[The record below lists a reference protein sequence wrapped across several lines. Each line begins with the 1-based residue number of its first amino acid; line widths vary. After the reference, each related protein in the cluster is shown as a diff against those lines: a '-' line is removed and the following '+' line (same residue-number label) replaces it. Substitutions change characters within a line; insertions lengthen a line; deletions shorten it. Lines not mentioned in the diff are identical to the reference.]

1 MSIRHVTL
9 VGAGVLGA
17 QIAFQTAFK
26 GFDVSAYVPDQA
38 ALDKAGKA
46 IDWLQRR
53 YLQDIDG
60 ADPQALAAAAGR
72 IRWTTDLAAAVKDAD
87 LVIEAIP
94 EQLELKRRVY
104 AELGRL
110 APAKAIFATNSSTL
124 LPSSMADAT
133 GRPERFIALHFA
145 NEIWLHNVAEV
156 MGHAGTDPEV
166 FSTLVRFA
174 NDIGMVPVEI
184 HKEKAGYVL
193 NSLLVPL
200 MSAASELLVDGIAE
214 HEAIDRTWK
223 IATGSPRG
231 PFEIYDIVGL
241 GTAYHISLAGGPKQ
255 QAFARLLKERYID
268 HGKLGVETG
277 EGFYRYES

>member
-38 ALDKAGKA
+38 ALDKAGKV
-46 IDWLQRR
+46 IGWLQRR

-124 LPSSMADAT
+124 LPSAMADAT

-156 MGHAGTDPEV
+156 MGHAGTDPDV

>member
-26 GFDVSAYVPDQA
+26 DFDVSAYVPDQA
-38 ALDKAGKA
+38 ALDKAGKV
-46 IDWLQRR
+46 IGWLQRR

-110 APAKAIFATNSSTL
+110 APATAIFATNSSTL
-124 LPSSMADAT
+124 LPSAMADAT

>member
-38 ALDKAGKA
+38 ALDKAGKV
-46 IDWLQRR
+46 IGWLQRR

-133 GRPERFIALHFA
+133 GRPAFRQRDL
-145 NEIWLHNVAEV
+145 
-156 MGHAGTDPEV
+156 
-166 FSTLVRFA
+166 
-174 NDIGMVPVEI
+174 
-184 HKEKAGYVL
+184 
-193 NSLLVPL
+193 
-200 MSAASELLVDGIAE
+200 AAQ
-214 HEAIDRTWK
+214 
-223 IATGSPRG
+223 RG
-231 PFEIYDIVGL
+231 
-241 GTAYHISLAGGPKQ
+241 
-255 QAFARLLKERYID
+255 
-268 HGKLGVETG
+268 
-277 EGFYRYES
+277 

>member
-110 APAKAIFATNSSTL
+110 APATAIFATNSSTL
-124 LPSSMADAT
+124 LPSAMADAT

-268 HGKLGVETG
+268 HGKLGVVTG

>member
-110 APAKAIFATNSSTL
+110 APATAIFATNSSTL
-124 LPSSMADAT
+124 LPSAMADAT

-156 MGHAGTDPEV
+156 MGHAGTDPDV

>member
-38 ALDKAGKA
+38 ALDKAGKV
-46 IDWLQRR
+46 IGWLQRR

-110 APAKAIFATNSSTL
+110 APATAIFATKSSTL
-124 LPSSMADAT
+124 LPSAMADAT

>member
-38 ALDKAGKA
+38 ALDKAGKV
-46 IDWLQRR
+46 IGWLQRR

-110 APAKAIFATNSSTL
+110 APATAIFATNSSTL
-124 LPSSMADAT
+124 LPSAMADAT

-277 EGFYRYES
+277 EGFYRYEA

>member
-124 LPSSMADAT
+124 LPSAMADAT

-255 QAFARLLKERYID
+255 QAFARLIKERYID

>member
-110 APAKAIFATNSSTL
+110 APATAIFATNSSTL
-124 LPSSMADAT
+124 LPSAMADAT

-156 MGHAGTDPEV
+156 MGHAGTDPQV

-184 HKEKAGYVL
+184 HMEKAGYVL

-277 EGFYRYES
+277 E

>member
-17 QIAFQTAFK
+17 QIAFQTAFN

-38 ALDKAGKA
+38 ALDKAGKV
-46 IDWLQRR
+46 IGWLQRR

-110 APAKAIFATNSSTL
+110 APATAIFATNSSTL
-124 LPSSMADAT
+124 LPSAMADAT

>member
-46 IDWLQRR
+46 TGWLQRR

-110 APAKAIFATNSSTL
+110 APATAIFATNSSTL
-124 LPSSMADAT
+124 LPSAMADAT

>member
-38 ALDKAGKA
+38 ALDKAGKV
-46 IDWLQRR
+46 IGWLQRR

-72 IRWTTDLAAAVKDAD
+72 IRWTTDLAAPVKDAD

-110 APAKAIFATNSSTL
+110 APATAIFATNSSTL
-124 LPSSMADAT
+124 LPSAMADAT

>member
-38 ALDKAGKA
+38 ALDKAGKV
-46 IDWLQRR
+46 IGWLQRR

-124 LPSSMADAT
+124 LPSAMADAT

-174 NDIGMVPVEI
+174 NDIGMVQVEI

>member
-124 LPSSMADAT
+124 LPSAMADAT

-156 MGHAGTDPEV
+156 MGHAETDPEV
-166 FSTLVRFA
+166 ISTLFRFA
-174 NDIGMVPVEI
+174 NAIGMVPVEI

>member
-38 ALDKAGKA
+38 ALDKAGKV
-46 IDWLQRR
+46 IGWLQRR

-184 HKEKAGYVL
+184 HK
-193 NSLLVPL
+193 
-200 MSAASELLVDGIAE
+200 D
-214 HEAIDRTWK
+214 
-223 IATGSPRG
+223 
-231 PFEIYDIVGL
+231 
-241 GTAYHISLAGGPKQ
+241 
-255 QAFARLLKERYID
+255 
-268 HGKLGVETG
+268 
-277 EGFYRYES
+277 

>member
-26 GFDVSAYVPDQA
+26 DFDVSAYVPDQA
-38 ALDKAGKA
+38 ALDKAGKV
-46 IDWLQRR
+46 IGWLQRR

-124 LPSSMADAT
+124 LPSAMADAT

-241 GTAYHISLAGGPKQ
+241 GTAYHVSLAGGPKQ
-255 QAFARLLKERYID
+255 QAFARLIKERYID

>member
-38 ALDKAGKA
+38 ALDKAGKV
-46 IDWLQRR
+46 IGWLERR

-110 APAKAIFATNSSTL
+110 APATAIFATNSSTL
-124 LPSSMADAT
+124 LPSAMADAT

>member
-38 ALDKAGKA
+38 ALDKAGKV
-46 IDWLQRR
+46 IGWLQRR

>member
-94 EQLELKRRVY
+94 EQLELKRRV
-104 AELGRL
+104 
-110 APAKAIFATNSSTL
+110 
-124 LPSSMADAT
+124 
-133 GRPERFIALHFA
+133 
-145 NEIWLHNVAEV
+145 
-156 MGHAGTDPEV
+156 
-166 FSTLVRFA
+166 
-174 NDIGMVPVEI
+174 
-184 HKEKAGYVL
+184 
-193 NSLLVPL
+193 
-200 MSAASELLVDGIAE
+200 
-214 HEAIDRTWK
+214 
-223 IATGSPRG
+223 
-231 PFEIYDIVGL
+231 
-241 GTAYHISLAGGPKQ
+241 
-255 QAFARLLKERYID
+255 
-268 HGKLGVETG
+268 
-277 EGFYRYES
+277 

>member
-38 ALDKAGKA
+38 ALDKAGKV
-46 IDWLQRR
+46 IGWLQRR

-110 APAKAIFATNSSTL
+110 APATAIFATNSSTL

>member
-110 APAKAIFATNSSTL
+110 APATAIFATNSSTL
-124 LPSSMADAT
+124 LPSAMADAT

>member
-38 ALDKAGKA
+38 ALDKAGKV
-46 IDWLQRR
+46 IGWLQRR

-110 APAKAIFATNSSTL
+110 APATAIFATNSSTL
-124 LPSSMADAT
+124 LPSAMADAT

-255 QAFARLLKERYID
+255 QAFARLIKERYID

>member
-26 GFDVSAYVPDQA
+26 DFDVSAYVPDLA
-38 ALDKAGKA
+38 ALDKAGKV
-46 IDWLQRR
+46 IGWLQRR

-124 LPSSMADAT
+124 LPSAMADAT

-241 GTAYHISLAGGPKQ
+241 GTAYHVSLAGGPKQ
-255 QAFARLLKERYID
+255 QAFARLIKERYID

>member
-38 ALDKAGKA
+38 ALDKAGKV
-46 IDWLQRR
+46 IGWLQRR

-94 EQLELKRRVY
+94 EQLELKRRVN

-110 APAKAIFATNSSTL
+110 APATAIFATNSSTL
-124 LPSSMADAT
+124 LPSAMADAT

>member
-38 ALDKAGKA
+38 ALDKAGKVSG
-46 IDWLQRR
+46 WLQRR

-110 APAKAIFATNSSTL
+110 APATAIFATNSSTL
-124 LPSSMADAT
+124 LPSAMADAT

>member
-26 GFDVSAYVPDQA
+26 DFDVSAYVPDQA
-38 ALDKAGKA
+38 ALDKAGKV
-46 IDWLQRR
+46 IGWLQRR

>member
-38 ALDKAGKA
+38 ALDKAGKV
-46 IDWLQRR
+46 IGWLQRR

-110 APAKAIFATNSSTL
+110 APATAIFATNSSTL

-277 EGFYRYES
+277 

>member
-38 ALDKAGKA
+38 ALDKAGKV
-46 IDWLQRR
+46 IGWLQRR

-110 APAKAIFATNSSTL
+110 APATASFATNSSTL
-124 LPSSMADAT
+124 LPSAMADAT

-241 GTAYHISLAGGPKQ
+241 GTAFHISLAGGPKQ

>member
-26 GFDVSAYVPDQA
+26 GCDVSAYVPDQA
-38 ALDKAGKA
+38 ALDKAGKV
-46 IDWLQRR
+46 IGWLQRR

-110 APAKAIFATNSSTL
+110 APATAIFATNSSTL
-124 LPSSMADAT
+124 LPSAMADAT

>member
-124 LPSSMADAT
+124 LPSAMADAT

>member
-38 ALDKAGKA
+38 ALDKAGKV
-46 IDWLQRR
+46 IGWLQRR

-124 LPSSMADAT
+124 LPSAMADAT

>member
-1 MSIRHVTL
+1 
-9 VGAGVLGA
+9 
-17 QIAFQTAFK
+17 
-26 GFDVSAYVPDQA
+26 
-38 ALDKAGKA
+38 
-46 IDWLQRR
+46 
-53 YLQDIDG
+53 
-60 ADPQALAAAAGR
+60 
-72 IRWTTDLAAAVKDAD
+72 
-87 LVIEAIP
+87 
-94 EQLELKRRVY
+94 
-104 AELGRL
+104 
-110 APAKAIFATNSSTL
+110 
-124 LPSSMADAT
+124 
-133 GRPERFIALHFA
+133 
-145 NEIWLHNVAEV
+145 

>member
-110 APAKAIFATNSSTL
+110 APATAIFATNSSTL

>member
-110 APAKAIFATNSSTL
+110 APATAIFATNSSTL
-124 LPSSMADAT
+124 LPSAMADAT

-184 HKEKAGYVL
+184 HMEKAGYVL

>member
-1 MSIRHVTL
+1 
-9 VGAGVLGA
+9 
-17 QIAFQTAFK
+17 
-26 GFDVSAYVPDQA
+26 
-38 ALDKAGKA
+38 
-46 IDWLQRR
+46 
-53 YLQDIDG
+53 
-60 ADPQALAAAAGR
+60 
-72 IRWTTDLAAAVKDAD
+72 
-87 LVIEAIP
+87 
-94 EQLELKRRVY
+94 
-104 AELGRL
+104 
-110 APAKAIFATNSSTL
+110 
-124 LPSSMADAT
+124 
-133 GRPERFIALHFA
+133 
-145 NEIWLHNVAEV
+145 
-156 MGHAGTDPEV
+156 
-166 FSTLVRFA
+166 
-174 NDIGMVPVEI
+174 MVPVEI

>member
-38 ALDKAGKA
+38 ALDKAGKV
-46 IDWLQRR
+46 IGWLQRR

-110 APAKAIFATNSSTL
+110 APATAIFATNSSTL
-124 LPSSMADAT
+124 LPSAMADAT

>member
-38 ALDKAGKA
+38 ALDKAGKV
-46 IDWLQRR
+46 IGWLQRR

-110 APAKAIFATNSSTL
+110 APATAIFATNSSTL
-124 LPSSMADAT
+124 LPSAMADAT

-156 MGHAGTDPEV
+156 MGHAGTDPDV

-241 GTAYHISLAGGPKQ
+241 DTAYHISLAGGPKQ
-255 QAFARLLKERYID
+255 QAFARLIKERYID